1 MLQFFFKNFLI
12 PEAVG
17 PILTVQNLASKGR
30 EMKALGRHI
39 LVEFLN
45 CNADIMNDVTVI
57 ENAMVEAAQIAGAT
71 VINSTFHHFSP
82 YGVSGVVVIQE
93 SHLAIHTWPEYR
105 YAAVDLFT
113 CGDTVDPWV
122 SFEHLKKAFEASRYS
137 ALEMN
142 RGSTHILK
150 KGEGAIQ
157 VKPNDSENY
166 DPKQGYKINRNVWFT
181 DKDDNQALSLRY
193 TGEVLFDERNEFQ
206 RVRVLD
212 SISYGKMLTI
222 DDMVMCTER
231 DEYHYHEM
239 ISHPAMQA
247 FESATG
253 KTAKNVLVIGGGDG
267 GTVREL
273 CKYSAMEKVTMVEI
287 DEAVVRA
294 CKTHLP
300 QIASEFGNPKLNL
313 IIGDGIKYVAEAPAD
328 SFDVI
333 IVDGSDP
340 AGPAEGLFTKDFY
353 ANCNRA
359 LKQNGILVT
368 QGESPM
374 FHSETFVALN
384 KCLKQ
389 VFSGSQVHTL
399 MFHAP
404 TYPSG
409 MWSLQMA
416 IKGQYH
422 PTLDFKKDS
431 AAKFSQTHDL
441 KYYNEDLHTSAFALP
456 TFVKKMLNT

>member
-1 MLQFFFKNFLI
+1 
-12 PEAVG
+12 
-17 PILTVQNLASKGR
+17 
-30 EMKALGRHI
+30 MKALGRHI

-45 CNADIMNDVTVI
+45 CKADVLNDVAAI

-113 CGDTVDPWV
+113 CGDSVDPWV
-122 SFEHLKKAFEASRYS
+122 SFEHLKKAFDASYS

-150 KGEGAIQ
+150 KGDKVQ
-157 VKPNDSENY
+157 VKPNDAENY
-166 DPKQGYKINRNVWFT
+166 DPKAGYKINRNVWFT

-206 RVRVLD
+206 RVRILE
-212 SISYGKMLTI
+212 STSYGKMLAI

-239 ISHPAMQA
+239 ITHPAIQA
-247 FESATG
+247 YESASG
-253 KTAKNVLVIGGGDG
+253 KKAKNVLVIGGGDG
-267 GTVREL
+267 GTIREV
-273 CKYSAMEKVTMVEI
+273 CKYSGLEKVTMVEI

-294 CKTHLP
+294 SKMHLP
-300 QIASEFGNPKLNL
+300 TIAREFSNPKVDL
-313 IIGDGIKYVAEAPAD
+313 IIGDGIKFVAEAKPE
-328 SFDVI
+328 SYDVI

-340 AGPAEGLFTKDFY
+340 AGPAEGLFTKSFY
-353 ANCNRA
+353 SNCKAA
-359 LKQNGILVT
+359 LKNNGVLVT

-374 FHSETFVALN
+374 FHSQTFVELN

-389 VFSGSQVHTL
+389 VFTPVSVHTML
-399 MFHAP
+399 FHAT

-422 PTLDFKKDS
+422 PVKDLNNE
-431 AAKFSQTHDL
+431 AAAQFCATKDL
-441 KYYNEDLHTSAFALP
+441 RYYNAELHSAAFALP
-456 TFVKKMLNT
+456 TFVQKMLNS

>member
-1 MLQFFFKNFLI
+1 
-12 PEAVG
+12 
-17 PILTVQNLASKGR
+17 
-30 EMKALGRHI
+30 MKALGRHI

-45 CNADIMNDVTVI
+45 CKADVLNDVAAI

-122 SFEHLKKAFEASRYS
+122 SFEHLKQAFDASYS

-142 RGSTHILK
+142 RGATHILK
-150 KGEGAIQ
+150 KGDALQ
-157 VKPNDSENY
+157 VKPNDTENY
-166 DPKQGYKINRNVWFT
+166 DPKKGYKINRNVWFT

-193 TGEVLFDERNEFQ
+193 TGEVLFDERSEFQ
-206 RVRVLD
+206 RVRILD
-212 SISYGKMLTI
+212 SIAYGKMLAI

-231 DEYHYHEM
+231 DEHHYHEM

-253 KTAKNVLVIGGGDG
+253 KSAKNILVIGGGDG
-267 GTVREL
+267 GTIREICRYATL
-273 CKYSAMEKVTMVEI
+273 EKVTMVEI

-294 CKTHLP
+294 SKKHLP
-300 QIASEFGNPKLNL
+300 SIANAFENPKVNL
-313 IIGDGIKYVAEAPAD
+313 IIGDGIKYINEAPKN
-328 SFDVI
+328 SFDII

-340 AGPAEGLFTKDFY
+340 AGPAEGLFTKEFY
-353 ANCNRA
+353 NNCKNA
-359 LKQNGILVT
+359 LKENGVLVT

-374 FHSETFVALN
+374 FHSDTFVELN

-389 VFSGSQVHTL
+389 VFGGSQVHTML
-399 MFHAP
+399 FHAT

-416 IKGQYH
+416 IKGQYN
-422 PTLDFKKDS
+422 PVTDFKKDL
-431 AAKFSQTHDL
+431 AADFSKKHDL
-441 KYYNEDLHTSAFALP
+441 KYYNENLHTAAFSLP
-456 TFVKKMLNT
+456 TFVQKMLNA

>member
-1 MLQFFFKNFLI
+1 
-12 PEAVG
+12 
-17 PILTVQNLASKGR
+17 
-30 EMKALGRHI
+30 MKALGRHI

-45 CNADIMNDVTVI
+45 CKADVLNDVAAI

-122 SFEHLKKAFEASRYS
+122 SFEHLKKEFEASYS

-142 RGSTHILK
+142 RGSTHVLK
-150 KGEGAIQ
+150 KGNIQ
-157 VKPNDSENY
+157 VKPNDTENY
-166 DPKQGYKINRNVWFT
+166 DPKKGYKINRNVWFT

-206 RVRVLD
+206 RVRILD
-212 SISYGKMLTI
+212 SISYGKMLAI

-239 ISHPAMQA
+239 ITHPAMQA
-247 FESATG
+247 FESASGVTP
-253 KTAKNVLVIGGGDG
+253 KNVLVIGGGDG
-267 GTVREL
+267 GTIREI
-273 CKYSAMEKVTMVEI
+273 CKYPGLEKVTMVEI

-294 CKTHLP
+294 CKQFLP
-300 QIASEFGNPKLNL
+300 SIAREFSNPKVNL
-313 IIGDGIKYVAEAPAD
+313 IIGDGIKFIAEAPAD
-328 SFDVI
+328 TYDVI

-340 AGPAEGLFTKDFY
+340 AGPAEGLFTKEFY
-353 ANCNRA
+353 NNCKES

-374 FHSETFVALN
+374 FHSETFVELN

-389 VFSGSQVHTL
+389 VFSPSQIHTML
-399 MFHAP
+399 FHAP

-422 PTLDFKKDS
+422 PVTDFKKD
-431 AAKFSQTHDL
+431 AAAQFAKAKDL
-441 KYYNEDLHTSAFALP
+441 RYYNEDLHSAAFALP
-456 TFVKKMLNT
+456 TFVKKMLNTHN

>member
-1 MLQFFFKNFLI
+1 
-12 PEAVG
+12 
-17 PILTVQNLASKGR
+17 
-30 EMKALGRHI
+30 MKALGRHI
-39 LVEFLN
+39 LVEFMN
-45 CNADIMNDVTVI
+45 CKADVLNDVTAI
-57 ENAMVEAAQIAGAT
+57 ENAMVQAAQIAGAT

-113 CGDTVDPWV
+113 CGDSVDPWV
-122 SFEHLKKAFEASRYS
+122 SFEHLKEAFGASYS

-142 RGSTHILK
+142 RGSTHIMK
-150 KGEGAIQ
+150 KGGTVQ
-157 VKPNDSENY
+157 VKPNDAENY

-193 TGEVLFDERNEFQ
+193 TGDVLFDERNEFQ
-206 RVRVLD
+206 RVRILESV
-212 SISYGKMLTI
+212 SYGKMLTI

-239 ISHPAMQA
+239 ITHPALQA

-253 KTAKNVLVIGGGDG
+253 KQAQKVLVIGGGDG
-267 GTVREL
+267 GTIREV
-273 CKYSAMEKVTMVEI
+273 CKYPGLEKVTMVEI

-300 QIASEFGNPKLNL
+300 GIASEFNNPKVDL
-313 IIGDGIKYVAEAPAD
+313 IIGDGIKYVIEAAAD

-353 ANCNRA
+353 ANCKKA
-359 LKQNGILVT
+359 LRQNGVLVT

-374 FHSETFVALN
+374 FHSDTFVALN

-389 VFSGSQVHTL
+389 VFTPAQVHTL
-399 MFHAP
+399 LFHAT

-422 PTLDFKKDS
+422 PVSDLNK
-431 AAKFSQTHDL
+431 AAAAQFSQTKDL
-441 KYYNEDLHTSAFALP
+441 RYYNADLHGAAFALP
-456 TFVKKMLNT
+456 TFVQKMLNT